1 MNTHSIAGLI
11 PVLQTAIGPV
21 ILISGVGLLL
31 LLMTNRLGRI
41 IDRARS
47 LAAARKTASGEALP
61 PIEAQLAI
69 LWRRARLIQAAI
81 ALAAAS
87 DLAAALLVI
96 TLFFTALLRLE
107 TAWIVGGLFCL
118 CLAGLVGSLLVFIRD
133 INLTLA
139 ALRLELHL
147 DEGPTDKSV
156 PGA

>member
-41 IDRARS
+41 IDRARN
-47 LAAARKTASGEALP
+47 LAAARKAASGDALA

-69 LWRRARLIQAAI
+69 LWRRARLIQTAI
-81 ALAAAS
+81 ALAATS

-96 TLFFTALLRLE
+96 TLFFTALLHLE
-107 TAWIVGGLFCL
+107 TAWIVGGLFCV
-118 CLAGLVGSLLVFIRD
+118 CLACLIGALLIFIRD

-139 ALRLELHL
+139 ALRLELNL
-147 DEGPTDKSV
+147 DDDPAKRSR

>member
-1 MNTHSIAGLI
+1 MNTHTIAGLI

-47 LAAARKTASGEALP
+47 LAAARKSASGDALQ
-61 PIEAQLAI
+61 PIEAQLQI

-87 DLAAALLVI
+87 ALAAALLVI

-107 TAWIVGGLFCL
+107 TAWIVGGVFCL

-133 INLTLA
+133 INLSLA
-139 ALRLELHL
+139 ALKLELHVG
-147 DEGPTDKSV
+147 DESANKSV

>member
-1 MNTHSIAGLI
+1 
-11 PVLQTAIGPV
+11 VLQTAIGPV

-41 IDRARS
+41 IDRARN
-47 LAAARKTASGEALP
+47 LAAARKAASGDALQ

-87 DLAAALLVI
+87 DLAAALLVV

-107 TAWIVGGLFCL
+107 TAWVVGGLFCL

-139 ALRLELHL
+139 ALRLELHV
-147 DEGPTDKSV
+147 DGKPTGTSV